1 MKLLFLTISS
11 ILFCLI
17 SIPLSAR
24 CAVCVVQGMSGA
36 SIAVLVILSAFMFLF
51 FANWALKKY
60 LEKANN

>member
-1 MKLLFLTISS
+1 
-11 ILFCLI
+11 
-17 SIPLSAR
+17 
-24 CAVCVVQGMSGA
+24 MSGA